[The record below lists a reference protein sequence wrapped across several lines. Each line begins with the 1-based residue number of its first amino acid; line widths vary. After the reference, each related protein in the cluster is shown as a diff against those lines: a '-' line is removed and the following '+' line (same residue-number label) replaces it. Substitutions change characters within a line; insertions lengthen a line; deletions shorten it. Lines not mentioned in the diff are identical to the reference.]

1 MKIILLQNV
10 SNIGQKYDV
19 KEVSNGYARNFLFPK
34 KLAEIAT
41 DKAIKNIEVLK
52 KAHDTEIKIQKD
64 LLVKNIEDLSDVVI
78 EMKEKANEKGHLFA
92 GVHKDEIVEEIKK
105 QTQLDIHPDFIQLKE
120 PIKEIGEHDIVVEAE
135 GKKNK
140 FKLKIGKIE

>member
-1 MKIILLQNV
+1 MNNNLPETPQIFEGTDPYKRI
-10 SNIGQKYDV
+10 YD
-19 KEVSNGYARNFLFPK
+19 
-34 KLAEIAT
+34 AT
-41 DKAIKNIEVLK
+41 DWDF
-52 KAHDTEIKIQKD
+52 DTSRID
-64 LLVKNIEDLSDVVI
+64 IEDLSDVVI